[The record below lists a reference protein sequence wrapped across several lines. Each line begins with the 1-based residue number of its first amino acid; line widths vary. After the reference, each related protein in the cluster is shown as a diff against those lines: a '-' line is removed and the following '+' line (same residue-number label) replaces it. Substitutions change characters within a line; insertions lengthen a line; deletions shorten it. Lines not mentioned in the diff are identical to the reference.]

1 MIKNLIS
8 PSTSLGKE
16 SENTASKTTN
26 TDQNTGM
33 FGSIMNAIKQ
43 SAPLASASGNREV
56 LLKAQDLSNQ
66 GEIESTGQD
75 TSNKL
80 SPAKSENAA
89 NNQDKVTAE
98 TIGKTVIDLPVNQ
111 KIQSIGESSNLNA
124 PGDGTHPV
132 SSQTI
137 PEVPDMNIQEE
148 KETTGTIA
156 DAITKLVVGDAAE
169 NVSAS
174 EPGTGN
180 DSITNNR
187 HLGPEETVKQD
198 LSGDSEI
205 KMESGSEIRSQILN
219 STGLEE
225 VSVAGSVIPSESE
238 VVPEPK
244 TVADNKEN
252 EVGSKGMPQILT
264 TEKTDQQHPEV
275 YSEPNTAS
283 GMWNAAQIQV
293 ENDASGI
300 SIEKELLSDQK
311 STATVFN
318 KDTSKQGAENE
329 GTTRFD
335 KESLSET
342 GSPDIVE
349 KSSTGSQAEPG
360 AFNSGLSKTETNQ
373 DIEPEPVNFEKT
385 VLSLRRQE
393 LVAVN
398 QVSPLSKAG
407 SEGMEVPQVQQTSLR
422 AETSMNNNASLN
434 HKVEPVSLIA
444 GGMDMDAETMQT
456 IQSFKAGEVAVK
468 EAKLTNKERS
478 AAPLQGDRLAVI
490 NGERSELKVLE
501 GNGRVFES
509 TVTSIGEPGFSY
521 PTATL
526 TAEQEALL
534 QEYMVEEQLVIEP
547 KVNQDSSM
555 FGYVRL
561 GELPIANATARR
573 NVLTSFSEVL
583 RQAKPEAQENT
594 EVWQKHSFELEDGN
608 NIELT
613 TRNVDGV
620 LQIKIAASN
629 SELNRLLQQHLQEI
643 KDHLENELTQ
653 ELDLQFDQN
662 QEDNLS
668 GFFGQSPKQRDNE
681 ENTRSKRPSPD
692 GQQISQNHEP
702 TLQHVIRKFGY
713 NQMEWIG

>member
-26 TDQNTGM
+26 TVQNTGM
-33 FGSIMNAIKQ
+33 FGAIMNAIKQ
-43 SAPLASASGNREV
+43 SAPLASASGNGEASV
-56 LLKAQDLSNQ
+56 NGQGLSNQ
-66 GEIESTGQD
+66 GEIESTDQD

-80 SPAKSENAA
+80 SSAKSENAA
-89 NNQDKVTAE
+89 NTPDYETADV
-98 TIGKTVIDLPVNQ
+98 IGKTIIDLPVNQ
-111 KIQSIGESSNLNA
+111 KIQSIGESSDLNA

-137 PEVPDMNIQEE
+137 PELSDMNIQEE

-156 DAITKLVVGDAAE
+156 DAITRLVGGEPAE
-169 NVSAS
+169 NVSTS

-180 DSITNNR
+180 DAITNNR
-187 HLGPEETVKQD
+187 HLSLEETVKQD
-198 LSGDSEI
+198 LSGNSEN
-205 KMESGSEIRSQILN
+205 KMEPGSEIRSQILN
-219 STGLEE
+219 STNLEE
-225 VSVAGSVIPSESE
+225 ASVAGSVMPPESE

-244 TVADNKEN
+244 TIANHQERETVIKR
-252 EVGSKGMPQILT
+252 T
-264 TEKTDQQHPEV
+264 TEKTDQPHPGV

-283 GMWNAAQIQV
+283 GMRNAAQIQV

-311 STATVFN
+311 STVTVFN

-335 KESLSET
+335 EESLSET
-342 GSPDIVE
+342 GSPNIVE
-349 KSSTGSQAEPG
+349 KGSTGSQAEPG
-360 AFNSGLSKTETNQ
+360 AFNSGLSKAETNQ

-398 QVSPLSKAG
+398 QVSPVSKPG
-407 SEGMEVPQVQQTSLR
+407 SEGMEVSQVQQTSLR

-468 EAKLTNKERS
+468 ETKLTNKERS

-555 FGYVRL
+555 FGYIRL

-613 TRNVDGV
+613 TRSVDGV

-668 GFFGQSPKQRDNE
+668 RFFGQSPKQRDNE
-681 ENTRSKRPSPD
+681 ENTRSIRPSPD
-692 GQQISQNHEP
+692 GQQISENHEP